1 MKKFMEDR
9 YKFYQANMRQY
20 VRIYE
25 DGISFYERTL
35 KTHADREEFKIYR
48 TYIRKI
54 VDNYDPI
61 EDAKIAKFVKEIETK
76 KVIPSLQQPLKNKF
90 KDALSVYKYSKL
102 RVMGEFLGKLSHIR
116 AECSVEIAKYGNLDK
131 LVLDAD
137 KKSIV
142 FSSFIPALVACDK
155 YFTDRGFKTLA
166 VHGDQTRNIAT
177 IVDRFKKDP
186 DVNPLFGTLQSL
198 AASQTLTVANVVI
211 FLDSPFREYQKSQAY
226 HRVFRIGQDCQT
238 YIYMC
243 AMESGVEPNISS
255 RSADILA
262 WSQQQVESIFG
273 SATREE
279 AMGIVKQLRLNPP
292 SGMDQLLG
300 MIKNVF
306 GM

>member
-1 MKKFMEDR
+1 
-9 YKFYQANMRQY
+9 
-20 VRIYE
+20 
-25 DGISFYERTL
+25 
-35 KTHADREEFKIYR
+35 
-48 TYIRKI
+48 
-54 VDNYDPI
+54 
-61 EDAKIAKFVKEIETK
+61 
-76 KVIPSLQQPLKNKF
+76 
-90 KDALSVYKYSKL
+90 
-102 RVMGEFLGKLSHIR
+102 
-116 AECSVEIAKYGNLDK
+116 
-131 LVLDAD
+131 
-137 KKSIV
+137 
-142 FSSFIPALVACDK
+142 
-155 YFTDRGFKTLA
+155 